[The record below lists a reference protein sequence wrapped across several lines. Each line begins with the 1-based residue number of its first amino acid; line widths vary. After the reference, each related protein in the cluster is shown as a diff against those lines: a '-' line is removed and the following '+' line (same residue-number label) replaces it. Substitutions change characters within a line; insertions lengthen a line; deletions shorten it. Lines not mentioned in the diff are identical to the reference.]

1 MRTSSKRC
9 RERFFDTNVFVSGFA
24 TRGLCADVIRLVLTE
39 YEVITGDVVLKELE
53 RVLTRKIELPA
64 ETIQEIIAF
73 LEQLTVQST
82 PKAVSPI
89 PVRDEDD
96 QWVLASALA
105 ATAEV
110 LVTGDKDL
118 LDIAEKVTGLTI
130 TDPRGFWNLAKK
142 RPKK

>member
-1 MRTSSKRC
+1 MKV
-9 RERFFDTNVFVSGFA
+9 FLDTNVLVSGFA
-24 TRGLCADVIRLVLTE
+24 PRGLCADVIRLILAEHELVTAE
-39 YEVITGDVVLKELE
+39 VVLDELKH
-53 RVLTRKIELPA
+53 VLKQKIQLPA
-64 ETIQEIIAF
+64 EQVQEILAF
-73 LEQLTVQST
+73 LENQTLQLR
-82 PKAVSPI
+82 PKSPSSI

-105 ATAEV
+105 AKAEV

-118 LDIAEKVTGLTI
+118 LDIAAKVTGLTI

>member
-1 MRTSSKRC
+1 MKI
-9 RERFFDTNVFVSGFA
+9 FLDTNVLVSGFA
-24 TRGLCADVIRLVLTE
+24 TRGLCADLIRLVLAE
-39 YEVITGDVVLKELE
+39 HELVVGEVVLRELK

-73 LEQLTVQST
+73 LEQQTVQPT
-82 PKAVSPI
+82 PKAVSSI

-105 ATAEV
+105 AKVEV

-118 LDIAEKVTGLTI
+118 LDIAAKVTGLTI
-130 TDPRGFWNLAKK
+130 TDPRGFWLFYV
-142 RPKK
+142 